1 MSARGVGTHA
11 SSCIISSW
19 RWEKKSNKAVL
30 HYIFRMGYVTPR
42 LLRFSFIISLILNE
56 LFLVSIQSASIGKN
70 IILLWKTKVIWYIF
84 CIGIFTNDKLVL
96 FYVNYRAGR
105 RRLGRLST
113 FYQVYFFLLHNL
125 FDKLALPC
133 TVHIS
138 FLFMGLSFFVV
149 YNLSK

>member
-1 MSARGVGTHA
+1 MKNESD
-11 SSCIISSW
+11 
-19 RWEKKSNKAVL
+19 
-30 HYIFRMGYVTPR
+30 
-42 LLRFSFIISLILNE
+42 IL
-56 LFLVSIQSASIGKN
+56 
-70 IILLWKTKVIWYIF
+70 YIF

-113 FYQVYFFLLHNL
+113 FYQVFFFLYNL

-138 FLFMGLSFFVV
+138 FLFMGLSFFV
-149 YNLSK
+149 YNLSKIKE